1 MKVKIGSTCSVKIN
15 TGNYETVDV
24 SKTIE
29 VEFEVGSSKDV
40 PVKSAKVAETVTRML
55 KTEVEATLKSMGRQ
69 RYDSKT
75 GKQIELW

>member
-15 TGNYETVDV
+15 TGNYETVDI
-24 SKTIE
+24 SKTVE
-29 VEFEVGSSKDV
+29 VEFDVSSSKDV
-40 PVKSAKVAETVTRML
+40 PAKSARISDTVTRML